1 MIMAKSYATAYQLR
15 ASLTHL
21 CLSSNRDVACIN
33 IMCSRVTLGCACR
46 LAQVLE
52 NITISSSSLKVI
64 ELSNNKLPVLP
75 ASLWTCKSVERI
87 DASNNLLE
95 DLGLRSNIA
104 ESNNDDAI
112 IMSVLE
118 EVDLRNNINLTYK
131 AIAPLLLDSKRFPK
145 LSRILLTR
153 ETWQNI
159 AIAYESNKVILC

>member
-1 MIMAKSYATAYQLR
+1 MIMAKSYASSYQLR

-21 CLSSNRDVACIN
+21 CLSSNRDIACIN

-52 NITISSSSLKVI
+52 NISTSSSSLKVI

-75 ASLWTCKSVERI
+75 ASLWKCKSVERI

-95 DLGLRSNIA
+95 DLGLRSNI
-104 ESNNDDAI
+104 EEKNNNDDDAI

-153 ETWQNI
+153 ETGQNI
-159 AIAYESNKVILC
+159 TFESNKVKLY